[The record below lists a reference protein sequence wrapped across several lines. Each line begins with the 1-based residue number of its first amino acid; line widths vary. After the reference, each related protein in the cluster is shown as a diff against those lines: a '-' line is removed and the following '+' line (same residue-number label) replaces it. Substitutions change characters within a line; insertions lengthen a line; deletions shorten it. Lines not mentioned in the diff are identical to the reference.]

1 MFCCILF
8 VENGS
13 FKENDFQDI
22 MSKFYIFAARSIHMI
37 HTHFL
42 KLYFQTDILSC
53 LLIKQNATKSSF
65 FLRWSF
71 IFLVNLAKPQ
81 ANKRCLWMRNQSVLN
96 TLIFSFYF
104 NRLAT
109 SIKICFYYKYLYLSR
124 VDREFHN
131 SIKFAFCMNR
141 SAARKRLVYITLAT
155 N

>member
-1 MFCCILF
+1 MGRSRRMIFKILC
-8 VENGS
+8 
-13 FKENDFQDI
+13 
-22 MSKFYIFAARSIHMI
+22 MSKFYSFAARSI

-65 FLRWSF
+65 LWWSF
-71 IFLVNLAKPQ
+71 ILVNLIKGAFG
-81 ANKRCLWMRNQSVLN
+81 CGINQYL

>member
-22 MSKFYIFAARSIHMI
+22 MSKFYIFAAQSIHI
-37 HTHFL
+37 HFL

-65 FLRWSF
+65 LWWSF
-71 IFLVNLAKPQ
+71 ILVNLVMLLDAE
-81 ANKRCLWMRNQSVLN
+81 SVLN

-109 SIKICFYYKYLYLSR
+109 SIKICFYYKYICLGLI
-124 VDREFHN
+124 EN
-131 SIKFAFCMNR
+131 SIIALSSPF
-141 SAARKRLVYITLAT
+141 V
-155 N
+155 

>member
-22 MSKFYIFAARSIHMI
+22 MSKFYIFAARSIH
-37 HTHFL
+37 THFL

-65 FLRWSF
+65 LWWSF
-71 IFLVNLAKPQ
+71 ILVNLIN
-81 ANKRCLWMRNQSVLN
+81 NKRCLWMRNQSVLN

-109 SIKICFYYKYLYLSR
+109 CIKICFNYKYLYLSR